1 MTQYLDNI
9 VGQSSVKTR
18 FAIYRD
24 SYKRDGVLPFIIVT
38 SSRGSGKS
46 KLVREFRKTLV
57 RQDGSKP
64 PLIEVNC
71 ASIKSAEGF
80 FNQLYHTWV
89 DNSAVLFFDE
99 VHMLPQRL
107 QEIFLTVLEKDR
119 NPIRRITFGGE
130 EYLFDFTQISFICAT
145 TDHQKIG
152 GALDDRLTKISLAQY
167 NKEELFEILK
177 HNLEGVDIC
186 HKIQPLIK
194 DIFRGHPRH
203 CVEIAED
210 LQKYAAAKSISK
222 IEEHQ
227 WGEFCSIMGIHDHG
241 FNEAEM
247 AIIRVLGERGESSLE
262 ALAASTGF
270 SRGAIRSRYEH
281 ALLSRGVMEIGAK
294 RILTAKGRLFYHK
307 IKDRV

>member
-1 MTQYLDNI
+1 MTQYLDNVI
-9 VGQSSVKTR
+9 GQSSVKTR
-18 FAIYRD
+18 LQIYAD
-24 SYKRDGVLPFIIVT
+24 SYKKDGILPFIMIVANK
-38 SSRGSGKS
+38 GGGKT

-57 RQDGSKP
+57 RADGSKP

-80 FNQLYHTWV
+80 FNQIYHTWV
-89 DNSAVLFFDE
+89 DNGATLFCDE
-99 VHMLPQRL
+99 AHMLPQRL
-107 QEIFLTVLEKDR
+107 QEIFLTVLDKDR

-130 EYLFDFTQISFICAT
+130 EYIFDFTQISFVCAT

-177 HNLEGVDIC
+177 HNLEDVDIC
-186 HKIQPLIK
+186 NKIHPLIK

-222 IEEHQ
+222 IEEHH

-281 ALLSRGVMEIGAK
+281 ALLSRGVMEISQ
-294 RILTAKGRLFYHK
+294 RRSLTVKGRLFYNK